1 MPINKEDPRPCV
13 RTDEAVDLPRSFT
26 DTFPC
31 GRSYVN
37 LIYVL
42 LSLSKFKPKE
52 SNVKSIIF
60 ADFFQLQCLR
70 QCRRTTVFSS
80 DNTKKYDS
88 QFGFLATEEKFH
100 FYLVT
105 NRFSLPLT
113 RNLVSWAGSL
123 FIH

>member
-42 LSLSKFKPKE
+42 LSL
-52 SNVKSIIF
+52 KSIVF

-88 QFGFLATEEKFH
+88 QVGFLATEEKFH
-100 FYLVT
+100 FYLVA
-105 NRFSLPLT
+105 NRFSLPLS

-123 FIH
+123 SIH